1 MDRVSGREF
10 PVKPRS
16 SGSVVRLA
24 APLRALAHRFSFLLL
39 VLASIALMM
48 VGKVESV
55 SIDGARA
62 RVTDAFAPIL
72 DAISRPA
79 ATAARVIE
87 SAVEVENAF
96 DENQRL
102 KAENA
107 RLLQWKQ
114 AALRLET
121 ENASLRTL
129 LRVTPEP
136 SVNYIAARVIAAPGS
151 SFVRTLVVTAGRRD
165 GVRKGQAALAG
176 AGLVG
181 RVIEVGEWS
190 SRVLLLTDIN
200 ARVPVVLESS
210 RQRAVL
216 AGDNSD
222 QARLLYLPP
231 ESPVQVGERVV
242 TSGHGGL
249 FPPGLPV
256 GVVTSASERGVRV
269 LPNADLSRVEHLR
282 LVDFGLPGTELDL
295 TAEWK

>member
-1 MDRVSGREF
+1 
-10 PVKPRS
+10 VKPRS

-24 APLRALAHRFSFLLL
+24 APLRALAQRFSFLLL

-48 VGKVESV
+48 VGKIESV
-55 SIDGARA
+55 SVDTARA
-62 RVTDAFAPIL
+62 RVTDAFSPIL

-87 SAVEVENAF
+87 SAAEVENAF

-114 AALRLET
+114 AALRLES

-136 SVNYIAARVIAAPGS
+136 SVNFITARVIATPGS
-151 SFVRTLVVTAGRRD
+151 SFVRTLVVMAGRRE
-165 GVRKGQAALAG
+165 GVKKGQAALAG
-176 AGLVG
+176 AGLIG

-190 SRVLLLTDIN
+190 SRVLLLTDIS
-200 ARVPVVLESS
+200 ARVPVILESS

-222 QARLLYLPP
+222 QAKLLYLPP
-231 ESPVQVGERVV
+231 ESPVQVGEHVV

-249 FPPGLPV
+249 FPPGLAV
-256 GVVTSASERGVRV
+256 GVVTSVSERGGVRV
-269 LPNADLSRVEHLR
+269 LPNANLSRVEHLR
-282 LVDFGLPGTELDL
+282 LVDFGLPGTEFDSSP
-295 TAEWK
+295 EWK

>member
-1 MDRVSGREF
+1 M
-10 PVKPRS
+10 KPRS
-16 SGSVVRLA
+16 SGSVIRLA
-24 APLRALAHRFSFLLL
+24 APLRALAQRFSFLLL

-48 VGKVESV
+48 VGKIESV
-55 SIDGARA
+55 SVDSARA

-79 ATAARVIE
+79 ATAARVVE
-87 SAVEVENAF
+87 SAVELENSF

-114 AALRLET
+114 AALRLEA
-121 ENASLRTL
+121 ENNSLRSL
-129 LRVTPEP
+129 LRVRPEP
-136 SVNYIAARVIAAPGS
+136 SVNYIAARVIATPGS
-151 SFVRTLVVTAGRRD
+151 SFVRTLVVTAGKRD

-200 ARVPVVLESS
+200 ARIPVILSNT
-210 RQRAVL
+210 RQRSIL

-222 QARLLYLPP
+222 QAKLLYLPP
-231 ESPVQVGERVV
+231 DSPIQVGERVV
-242 TSGHGGL
+242 TSGDGGL

-256 GVVTSASERGVRV
+256 GVVTAVSERGVRV
-269 LPNADLSRVEHLR
+269 LPSADLARVEHLR
-282 LVDFGLPGTELDL
+282 LVDFGLPSTDLDPSP
-295 TAEWK
+295 EWK